1 MSHPSISRELQ
12 PLVKPQGRHVGSA
25 VKLWSSFVAAITN
38 PDILLVIAFSLI
50 GLLLTI
56 AFMLRYPKSWRADR
70 AIQPVLKHI
79 SMWNGPFS

>member
-12 PLVKPQGRHVGSA
+12 PLIKPQGRRVGSA
-25 VKLWSSFVAAITN
+25 VKLRSSFVAAIKN

-56 AFMLRYPKSWRADR
+56 TFILRFPDLGALIVQYN
-70 AIQPVLKHI
+70 Q
-79 SMWNGPFS
+79 F